1 MLSFAIQVWPLHARA
16 VCRFHI
22 LLLTSHA
29 LVAQAEGA
37 SIPISGVTFLHALK
51 VETSNVLRNVAI
63 LDALWL
69 GFFLLGIGLLYATL
83 PRPLVVHKHKL
94 GARARRSAST
104 NSISAPPASDS
115 SDDF

>member
-1 MLSFAIQVWPLHARA
+1 MLPLT
-16 VCRFHI
+16 
-22 LLLTSHA
+22 LLCC
-29 LVAQAEGA
+29 AQAEGA

-94 GARARRSAST
+94 GARPRRSASAA
-104 NSISAPPASDS
+104 SVGAPAASDS